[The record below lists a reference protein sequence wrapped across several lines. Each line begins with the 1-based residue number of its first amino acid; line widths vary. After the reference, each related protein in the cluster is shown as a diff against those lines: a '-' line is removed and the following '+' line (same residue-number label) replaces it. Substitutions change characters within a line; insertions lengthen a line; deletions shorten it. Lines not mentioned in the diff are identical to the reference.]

1 MSKSVN
7 KRILRL
13 DIREIPKP
21 NSSKIMT
28 TNQSIRIRSILQSY
42 GIEAKV
48 NRKTKEISVDGVEW
62 QAKEYLGKVKK
73 YVKNKIRIDKKRERF
88 YMNDKYT
95 QPEVRDLIHKETII
109 KEKIKGLDNALETQR
124 KILDRSEGPSR
135 LDQAAMNRDALR
147 KLTYEAMYNGEELM
161 EKILKDAKKQD
172 TKTKDN
178 PKGTG
183 KQIGLDYY
191 FDDFGRFRSKKKERE
206 YLQMFVELATTKY
219 EEYEGQFFGF
229 VDKEL
234 GYTDEEG
241 IRVAGRGT
249 YQNLDEEQK
258 KGLIREYI
266 KDRIEQVKTY
276 KDEEAE
282 ESEEFDMSDKDLEL
296 FKKGV
301 IKNYG
306 K

>member
-1 MSKSVN
+1 
-7 KRILRL
+7 
-13 DIREIPKP
+13 
-21 NSSKIMT
+21 MT
-28 TNQSIRIRSILQSY
+28 TNQSRRIRSILQSY

-73 YVKNKIRIDKKRERF
+73 YIKNKIRIDKKRDRF
-88 YMNDKYT
+88 YIQDKYI
-95 QPEVRDLIHKETII
+95 QPEVRELTHKETIT
-109 KEKIKGLDNALETQR
+109 KERIKGLDNAIETQR
-124 KILDRSEGPSR
+124 KILDRSEGYSK
-135 LDQAAMNRDALR
+135 LDQAAMNRDELR
-147 KLTYEAMYNGEELM
+147 KLTYEAMYNGKELM
-161 EKILKDAKKQD
+161 EKILSNANEYDV
-172 TKTKDN
+172 KTKDN

-183 KQIGLDYY
+183 KKIGLDYY
-191 FDDFGRFRSKKKERE
+191 YDDFGRFRSKKKERE

-241 IRVAGRGT
+241 FRVAGRGT

-266 KDRIEQVKTY
+266 KDRIEQVNTY
-276 KDEEAE
+276 KIEEAE
-282 ESEEFDMSDKDLEL
+282 EIEDFDMSDEDIEL

-301 IKNYG
+301 DKKYG